1 VGFARHPDFRGQV
14 MSAAAAA
21 FLLAAVFV
29 TALISG
35 VFGMAGGLLMM
46 GALGLV
52 LPVSAAFVTHGVIQL
67 VANGWR
73 AALHRAHIRWRV
85 IGFYAVGAVA
95 AALAAAVIALVPSK
109 PLLYLLLGLVAFLV
123 WIPKKSLQLDAA
135 RPTHAVFCGAG
146 VTGLNLTA
154 GVAGPL
160 LDVFFVRTE
169 MTRHQIV
176 STKAATQTLSHLAK
190 IIVYGAPLA
199 ADGADGLP
207 PIWLFAAAI
216 PLSILATVMGGRILD
231 RMTDRGFLAWTRW
244 IVTAAGVLYLARAA
258 QLWFSGGAP

>member
-1 VGFARHPDFRGQV
+1 MGVAG
-14 MSAAAAA
+14 AA

-35 VFGMAGGLLMM
+35 VFGMAGGILMM

-52 LPVSAAFVTHGVIQL
+52 LPVSAAFVTHGLIQL
-67 VANGWR
+67 VGNGWR
-73 AALHRAHIRWRV
+73 AVLHRAHIRWGV
-85 IGFYAVGAVA
+85 IGWYAAGSLA
-95 AALAAAVIALVPSK
+95 AALVAASISLVPSK

-135 RPTHAVFCGAG
+135 RPVHAAACGLS

-160 LDVFFVRTE
+160 LDVFFVRTA

-176 STKAATQTLSHLAK
+176 STKAATQVLSHLAK
-190 IIVYGAPLA
+190 IAVYGAPFLS
-199 ADGADGLP
+199 GETQGLP
-207 PIWLFAAAI
+207 PLWLFGVAI
-216 PLSILATVMGGRILD
+216 PLSVVATILGAKILD
-231 RMTDRGFLAWTRW
+231 RMTDRSFLEWTKW
-244 IVTAAGVLYLARAA
+244 IVTAAGALYLARAA
-258 QLWFSGGAP
+258 QLAFSGPV